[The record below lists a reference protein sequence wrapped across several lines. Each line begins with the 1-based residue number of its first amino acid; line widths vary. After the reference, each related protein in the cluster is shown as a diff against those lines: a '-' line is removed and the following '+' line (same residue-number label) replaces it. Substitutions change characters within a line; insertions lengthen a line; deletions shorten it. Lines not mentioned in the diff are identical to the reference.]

1 MDEGVDGGH
10 FSSIIII
17 CKILNVIYWWPM
29 IYKDALQYRQAC
41 ENYQQTG
48 NLIQSNI
55 MKLVIPLL
63 VELFIKW
70 GLDFVNP
77 IKPISKY
84 TRNKYILVAT
94 NYAIKW
100 VETKVLCTNIVVVT
114 AKFIYEFSFTRFG
127 CPLTLVSDQG
137 THFINYAIKICTN
150 HDLGHL
156 LPTR

>member
-84 TRNKYILVAT
+84 TMHQY
-94 NYAIKW
+94 
-100 VETKVLCTNIVVVT
+100 
-114 AKFIYEFSFTRFG
+114 SG
-127 CPLTLVSDQG
+127 CDC
-137 THFINYAIKICTN
+137 KI
-150 HDLGHL
+150 HI
-156 LPTR
+156 